1 MFREALVLCYAVLS
15 YEHMGYPFDKFLTY
29 LFPVCLG
36 LAEVLERMAEDSD
49 EEEHLGPLHDAAG
62 AGKMDVCK
70 HLVENL
76 GFDVD
81 VRANDG
87 SGTCFLG

>member
-1 MFREALVLCYAVLS
+1 MEYVFWKVR
-15 YEHMGYPFDKFLTY
+15 F
-29 LFPVCLG
+29 FPVCLG
-36 LAEVLERMAEDSD
+36 PVEFLDRITEDSE
-49 EEEHLGPLHDAAG
+49 EEEHLGPLHDAARE
-62 AGKMDVCK
+62 AKMDTCK

-87 SGTCFLG
+87 SGMCFLRF

>member
-1 MFREALVLCYAVLS
+1 MTSFS
-15 YEHMGYPFDKFLTY
+15 LT
-29 LFPVCLG
+29 LLPVCLG
-36 LAEVLERMAEDSD
+36 LVELLDRMTEDSD
-49 EEEHLGPLHDAAG
+49 KEEHLGPLHDAAR

-87 SGTCFLG
+87 SGMCFLGSS

>member
-1 MFREALVLCYAVLS
+1 M
-15 YEHMGYPFDKFLTY
+15 T
-29 LFPVCLG
+29 
-36 LAEVLERMAEDSD
+36 EDSD
-49 EEEHLGPLHDAAG
+49 KEEHLGPLHDAAR

-87 SGTCFLG
+87 SGMCFLGSS

>member
-1 MFREALVLCYAVLS
+1 
-15 YEHMGYPFDKFLTY
+15 MGYTFDKFLSY
-29 LFPVCLG
+29 LFTVCLG
-36 LAEVLERMAEDSD
+36 LVEVLERMAVDSD
-49 EEEHLGPLHDAAG
+49 EEEHLGPLHDAAS

-76 GFDVD
+76 EFDVD

-87 SGTCFLG
+87 SGMCFLGWS